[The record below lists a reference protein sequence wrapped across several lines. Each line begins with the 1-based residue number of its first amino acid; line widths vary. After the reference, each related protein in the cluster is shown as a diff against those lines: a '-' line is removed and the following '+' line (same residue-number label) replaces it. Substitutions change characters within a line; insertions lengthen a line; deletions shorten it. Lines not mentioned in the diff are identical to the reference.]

1 MSETPDQPPTTFV
14 RTATSADAAAIAA
27 VQVAAWHERYRNVLP
42 ATALPGAGA
51 ATANWQ
57 ACLAELMAEDLALV
71 AVDGDDV
78 VGVLLAVAS
87 DEPDAVPGEVI
98 IQELAVDPALSGA
111 GHGSRLLTAWADLTQ
126 SDADRIGSMWLY
138 TGDIGLRSL
147 LGAAG
152 FAPDG
157 AESTLDL
164 FGDGAVTLPL
174 LRVSVT
180 VARMRPVTPL
190 G

>member
-1 MSETPDQPPTTFV
+1 MTPDQPPTTFV
-14 RTATSADAAAIAA
+14 RAATSADAAAIAA
-27 VQVAAWHERYRNVLP
+27 VQVAAWHERYRDVLP
-42 ATALPGAGA
+42 VTALPGAGA

-57 ACLAELMAEDLALV
+57 ACFAELTAEDLALV
-71 AVDGDDV
+71 AVDSDDV

-164 FGDGAVTLPL
+164 YGDGTVTCPL
-174 LRVSVT
+174 MRLSVT
-180 VARMRPVTPL
+180 VAGTRQAAPQ